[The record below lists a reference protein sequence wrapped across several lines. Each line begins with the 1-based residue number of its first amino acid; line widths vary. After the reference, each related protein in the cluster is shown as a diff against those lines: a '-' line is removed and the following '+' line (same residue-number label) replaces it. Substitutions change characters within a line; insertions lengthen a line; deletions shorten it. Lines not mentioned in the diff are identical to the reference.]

1 MGRLTGDGPLRERT
15 GLAAGDGRVS
25 GAISLVVGFD
35 DSASARRAL
44 TWAANMLRGGRGTL
58 HVIYADRAL
67 IASDLPGFARA
78 GMDRARDEKAASVAA
93 TAAHIAATAGVP
105 HTFER
110 RRESPANAILIAA
123 DIQDAAEPAGT
134 PVIVTGR
141 SRRAARHTI
150 GSVPGRLLRRS
161 PYPVLTVS

>member
-1 MGRLTGDGPLRERT
+1 MDLTTGDGPLRDDRPPR
-15 GLAAGDGRVS
+15 GLR
-25 GAISLVVGFD
+25 LVVGFD
-35 DSASARRAL
+35 NSESARRAL
-44 TWAANMLRGGRGTL
+44 AWGANLLRGGRGTL

-78 GMDRARDEKAASVAA
+78 GMDRARDEKVASVAA

-123 DIQDAAEPAGT
+123 GIQDAAEPAGT
-134 PVIVTGR
+134 PVIVTSR
-141 SRRAARHTI
+141 SRPAARHAI

>member
-1 MGRLTGDGPLRERT
+1 
-15 GLAAGDGRVS
+15 
-25 GAISLVVGFD
+25 
-35 DSASARRAL
+35 
-44 TWAANMLRGGRGTL
+44 
-58 HVIYADRAL
+58 
-67 IASDLPGFARA
+67 
-78 GMDRARDEKAASVAA
+78 MDRARDEKVASVAA

-123 DIQDAAEPAGT
+123 GIQDAAEPAGT

-141 SRRAARHTI
+141 SRPAARHAI
-150 GSVPGRLLRRS
+150 GSVPRRLLRRS

>member
-1 MGRLTGDGPLRERT
+1 LRERT

-44 TWAANMLRGGRGTL
+44 TWAANMLRGG
-58 HVIYADRAL
+58 
-67 IASDLPGFARA
+67 
-78 GMDRARDEKAASVAA
+78 
-93 TAAHIAATAGVP
+93 
-105 HTFER
+105 
-110 RRESPANAILIAA
+110 
-123 DIQDAAEPAGT
+123 
-134 PVIVTGR
+134 